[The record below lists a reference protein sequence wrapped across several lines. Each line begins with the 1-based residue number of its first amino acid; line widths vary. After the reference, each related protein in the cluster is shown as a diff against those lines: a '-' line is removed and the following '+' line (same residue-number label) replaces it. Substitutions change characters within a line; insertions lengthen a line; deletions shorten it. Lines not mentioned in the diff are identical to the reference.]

1 MQLHRGEYPNL
12 PKKAS
17 DEFLLEFIKV
27 NTKSPSPQKFGV
39 NLILV
44 NSFFVRIFGE
54 RGASGSSNVVCS

>member
-27 NTKSPSPQKFGV
+27 NTKGPSPPAPLPK
-39 NLILV
+39 
-44 NSFFVRIFGE
+44 NSE
-54 RGASGSSNVVCS
+54 